1 MVLSTK
7 GPQGGQQYSSITQ
20 VQAKRF
26 ASTIAAAIL
35 IHAPGLWVKI
45 QFEDAWQYINS
56 ILAAATEGWFLLLIV
71 KWVCQTGTATNA
83 CIKSFCST
91 ATSICSLAVSAMIG
105 IFGSGFII
113 LTILTDAVYRL
124 LSGNDN
130 PSVSQVIAGYE
141 NAKGHVVAQFVTDPV
156 ATGCYFMLGIG
167 SFIGGLYIYLKD
179 EWEQSSLVSV
189 GLYQG
194 AQKPKFRHII
204 ILGLL
209 CSILIQEGLY
219 LPVVFAYFSIFI
231 LAQESYS
238 PDGLANL
245 SNTRRDSI
253 GVGVKGGP
261 NVIYIQHESLAGLMM
276 NTQQGKAA
284 MPFFQD
290 RMHND
295 TDMYVF
301 EHTRSVSGNTIDAMP
316 ALLIGCLPFTAKAIE
331 YVQSLGRSIA
341 HEFYR
346 HGYHTGSFCSRTIN
360 QQVLTGPWKILY
372 DLFTGGMKL
381 VADPKSHSLPL
392 TNIEA
397 TDDRNMLLC
406 FSDWLL
412 DLGNSTE
419 KNELA
424 TPFYA
429 QFYTFNTH
437 YPYLMDKNDQGKGRY
452 YSALRTED
460 KFLESMFNMLSNAGL
475 LDNTIIIG
483 SGDHGE
489 HVIGKMYVRLQAY
502 SPQVLTTAS
511 YIYYPSHL
519 MRDNTIANR
528 LRHNTQQLTST
539 LDLYPTIR
547 SILHGGAPRN
557 DTDNWIN
564 ATNAQEGCM
573 VGVDLAAVDIKD
585 DRVVVAS
592 NSISSAG
599 SPTHLW
605 ALMTKESAL
614 YHRMQ
619 NRPLKQLGQE
629 KIGSYV
635 MSFNDCVEGT
645 NCLVGLNESSKNQFR
660 HVIESFK
667 NDSRIQDGVKDS
679 GFVQFFES
687 LVNS

>member
-1 MVLSTK
+1 
-7 GPQGGQQYSSITQ
+7 
-20 VQAKRF
+20 
-26 ASTIAAAIL
+26 
-35 IHAPGLWVKI
+35 
-45 QFEDAWQYINS
+45 
-56 ILAAATEGWFLLLIV
+56 
-71 KWVCQTGTATNA
+71 
-83 CIKSFCST
+83 
-91 ATSICSLAVSAMIG
+91 
-105 IFGSGFII
+105 
-113 LTILTDAVYRL
+113 
-124 LSGNDN
+124 
-130 PSVSQVIAGYE
+130 
-141 NAKGHVVAQFVTDPV
+141 
-156 ATGCYFMLGIG
+156 MLGIG

-179 EWEQSSLVSV
+179 EWEQSSHVS

-194 AQKPKFRHII
+194 AQKTKFRHII
-204 ILGLL
+204 ILGAL

-238 PDGLANL
+238 PDGFANP
-245 SNTRRDSI
+245 SNTQQDFI
-253 GVGVKGGP
+253 GVGAKGGP
-261 NVIYIQHESLAGLMM
+261 NVIYIQHESLAGLKM
-276 NTQQGKAA
+276 NTHQGKAA

-295 TDMYVF
+295 TNMYVF
-301 EHTRSVSGNTIDAMP
+301 EYTRSVLGNTIDAMP

-331 YVQSLGRSIA
+331 SVQSLGRSIA

-346 HGYHTGSFCSRTIN
+346 YGYHTGSFCSRTIN

-372 DLFTGGMKL
+372 YLFTGGME
-381 VADPKSHSLPL
+381 VVHDPMSHSLPL
-392 TNIEA
+392 ENLEA
-397 TDDRNMLLC
+397 TDDRTILLY

-412 DLGNSTE
+412 DLGNSTKE
-419 KNELA
+419 NELA

-437 YPYLMDKNDQGKGRY
+437 YPNLMDRNYDGKERY
-452 YSALRTED
+452 YSSLRTED
-460 KFLESMFNMLSNAGL
+460 EFLKNMFSMLSNAGL
-475 LDNTIIIG
+475 LDNTIIVG
-483 SGDHGE
+483 SGDHGD
-489 HVIGKMYVRLQAY
+489 HMLGKMYVRLQAY

-519 MRDNTIANR
+519 MRDNTTANR
-528 LRHNTQQLTST
+528 LCQNTQQLTST

-547 SILHGGAPRN
+547 NILHGGAPRN
-557 DTDNWIN
+557 DTDDWIN
-564 ATNAQEGCM
+564 ETNAQEGCM

-619 NRPLKQLGQE
+619 KRPLKQLGQD
-629 KIGSYV
+629 KTGSYV
-635 MSFNDCVEGT
+635 MSFNDCNEGS

-660 HVIESFK
+660 HIVESFK
-667 NDSRIQDGVKDS
+667 NDSTIQDGVKDS
-679 GFVQFFES
+679 DFIQFFES